1 MFTVNELVFIPMFQI
16 VGTIIDFKRNKY
28 VIKVDE
34 GSYIRCTADIIEK
47 IIIGKPN
54 NDESKQYQKV
64 AGTV

>member
-1 MFTVNELVFIPMFQI
+1 MFTIDELVFIPMFQI
-16 VGTIIDFKRNKY
+16 TGTIIDFKNNKY

-34 GSYIRCTADIIEK
+34 GSYIRCKVDLIEK